1 MIRFQFRPR
10 LLQKL
15 SLSTL
20 ALGLVLSAGTQANAE
35 PAAAAAAA
43 ATATPQRGTASGVLA
58 KVQAFYD
65 GTRDMSA
72 AFQQTYINRVYGQHK
87 VTKGALRIMKP
98 GRMVWDYESDA
109 DPDFYV
115 DDDKLW
121 VIENDTRQVV
131 SQTVKGNANLAGAT
145 KFLFGGQKLIK
156 TFKVRLASDKLIKRF
171 GVAGHT
177 VIEIKPKEKN
187 PHYKSMLLIVDDLT
201 GRVDAFVVRNQDN
214 SINHFELSDIKL
226 NTGLD
231 AKTFKYEVPEGYVE
245 THQ

>member
-1 MIRFQFRPR
+1 MIRFQSRPR
-10 LLQKL
+10 LPHTLL
-15 SLSTL
+15 TSTL
-20 ALGLVLSAGTQANAE
+20 ALGLMLGASSTAQAE
-35 PAAAAAAA
+35 QPTTSST
-43 ATATPQRGTASGVLA
+43 ATAPQRGTASGVLA

-98 GRMVWDYESDA
+98 GHMVWDYESNA

-156 TFKVRLASDKLIKRF
+156 TFKVRLASEKLVKRF

-214 SINHFELSDIKL
+214 SINHFELSKIKL

-231 AKTFKYEVPEGYVE
+231 PKTFKYEVPEGYVE